1 MAKYETYIP
10 TDTAVTLK
18 EMAETLVFNGGTGI
32 DTVNPVGSTLF
43 EPDANVRWGSCR
55 KPIRK
60 TDTTLDRNTEWWKT
74 PDGLCG
80 MSVPSVGGGAI
91 NSIPSL
97 SGYYD
102 GAMNGWEYL
111 LPRGTTSS
119 YVEPLRWADFRGYY
133 AIATPI
139 VRGYSCP
146 TSVTNVGSTT
156 PYVMMSLPIGEEG
169 KQLQWKDF
177 DRFKDCFFGVLIKG
191 ASDAIFQTASNTL
204 GTGGVEI
211 ALQPNR
217 LMEGSYTVYPVVSTV
232 ASSTPTKDDVQG
244 TFYTIP
250 YASVTEMTV
259 TGLQLSIEVFGRKE
273 SGGTAKMWF
282 RVTNSSSRSQTLSG
296 NYVYLRYKDKDV
308 GDILDANEV
317 SRSIPTLTVAAYS
330 TLTYTYETNSNL
342 IFSNIPTLLFNNCKV
357 WVTLSNGTYKN
368 GVEPLYDINIGDK

>member
-1 MAKYETYIP
+1 MAYETIP
-10 TDTAVTLK
+10 EGQCNFGYVKITL
-18 EMAETLVFNGGTGI
+18 ESNGGTGI
-32 DTVNPVGSTLF
+32 DNLVASTLF
-43 EPDANVRWGSCR
+43 KPEANIRWGSCK

-60 TDTTLDRNTEWWKT
+60 VSNTLNRSGEWWKT
-74 PDGLCG
+74 DDGLCG

-91 NSIPSL
+91 TSIPSL
-97 SGYYD
+97 ASYYD

-111 LPRGTTSS
+111 LPRGVTAQ
-119 YVEPLRWADFRGYY
+119 YAEPYRIADFSGYY

-191 ASDAIFQTASNTL
+191 SSDAIFQTASNTL
-204 GTGGVEI
+204 GAGGVEI

-217 LMEGSYTVYPVVSTV
+217 LSEGSYTVYPVVSTV
-232 ASSTPTKDDVQG
+232 ASSTPTKDDIQG

-259 TGLQLSIEVFGRKE
+259 TGLQLSLEVFGRKE
-273 SGGTAKMWF
+273 AGGTVKMWF
-282 RVTNSSSRSQTLSG
+282 RITNSSSRSQILDG

-357 WVTLSNGTYKN
+357 WVTLSNGTYRN

>member
-10 TDTAVTLK
+10 DDTEVTLK

-32 DTVNPVGSTLF
+32 DIINPVGSTLF
-43 EPDANVRWGSCR
+43 KPEANIRWGSCK
-55 KPIRK
+55 KPIRNQN
-60 TDTTLDRNTEWWKT
+60 DFLDRNTEWWKT

-91 NSIPSL
+91 GSIPSL
-97 SGYYD
+97 SAYYD

-111 LPRGTTSS
+111 LPRGVTSS

-133 AIATPI
+133 AVAQPI
-139 VRGYSCP
+139 VTGYVCP
-146 TSVTNVGSTT
+146 TSATLSST
-156 PYVMMSLPIGEEG
+156 PNIMLGLPIGEVG
-169 KQLQWKDF
+169 KQLQWSDF

-191 ASDAIFQTASNTL
+191 ESDAIFQTASNTL
-204 GTGGVEI
+204 GAGGVEI

-217 LMEGSYTVYPVVSTV
+217 LAEGNYSVYPVVSTV
-232 ASSTPTKDDVQG
+232 ASSTPTKDDIQG

-259 TGLQLSIEVFGRKE
+259 IGLQLSIEVFGRKE
-273 SGGTAKMWF
+273 SRGTVKMWF
-282 RVTNSSSRSQTLSG
+282 RVTNTSATAQTLYG

-308 GDILDANEV
+308 GDILEANEV

-342 IFSNIPTLLFNNCKV
+342 IFNNIPNLLFNNCKV
-357 WVTLSNGTYKN
+357 WVTLSSGTYKN
-368 GVEPLYDINIGDK
+368 GAEPLYGINIGDK

>member
-1 MAKYETYIP
+1 MTKYETYIP
-10 TDTAVTLK
+10 DDTAVTLK

-32 DTVNPVGSTLF
+32 DTTNPVGSTLF
-43 EPDANVRWGSCR
+43 KPEANIRWGSCK

-60 TDTTLDRNTEWWKT
+60 TGTTLDRSSAWWKT
-74 PDGLCG
+74 DDGLCG
-80 MSVPSVGGGAI
+80 MSVPSVSGGALG
-91 NSIPSL
+91 SIPSL
-97 SGYYD
+97 ANYYD

-133 AIATPI
+133 AAAQPI
-139 VRGYSCP
+139 VTGYVCP
-146 TSVTNVGSTT
+146 TSATLSST
-156 PYVMMSLPIGEEG
+156 PNIMLGLPIGELG
-169 KQLQWKDF
+169 KQLQWADF

-204 GTGGVEI
+204 GAGGVEI
-211 ALQPNR
+211 ALQPNS
-217 LMEGSYTVYPVVSTV
+217 LAEGSYTVYPVVSTV

-273 SGGTAKMWF
+273 SGGTVKMWF
-282 RVTNSSSRSQTLSG
+282 RITNSSSSPQTLSG

-308 GDILDANEV
+308 GDILEVNEV
-317 SRSIPTLTVAAYS
+317 SRSIPALTVAAYS

-342 IFSNIPTLLFNNCKV
+342 IFSNIPNLLFNNCKV
-357 WVTLSNGTYKN
+357 WVTLSNETYKN